1 MKKIFFKSL
10 YLLLISLFSCQED
23 SSFLSKEMND
33 DLSLVTSATTR
44 GDAGDGEYDILGHGY
59 DITSLYLDTK
69 AAGAIV
75 FDMDKL
81 EKNLSLDMYQ
91 EKMFMNLR
99 LICLHL

>member
-1 MKKIFFKSL
+1 MKKIFSKSL

-23 SSFLSKEMND
+23 SSFLFKEMND

-59 DITSLYLDTK
+59 DITSLYLDPK

-81 EKNLSLDMYQ
+81 KKN
-91 EKMFMNLR
+91 K
-99 LICLHL
+99 LI